1 MKLKAAIKQMISKKE
16 DGQAMLLVLILV
28 MMASLVIA
36 PLLNYMG
43 TGIKADSV
51 YASRT
56 NSLYAADTGVK
67 DAIWQLENGH
77 YVPTQGGGAT
87 TPPAI
92 TANGVTE
99 STSISWFDSTPTYKI
114 VTTTAKTTV
123 TSYVVVNIGSPIFNK
138 AIIASGNIQFN
149 AGNATIT
156 GDIFSQTGQVIF
168 PNSGSNTLNGNVYAP
183 EGIPS
188 GGKGTITG
196 TVEVNSGSTVS
207 SGVSNGGVS
216 TGIQNFTFPSSK
228 MSTLDSQVD
237 QYTFNVSTSPDP
249 TPDPPPVSGPV
260 TLSNVGSSSNPYVY
274 PAGSDPNQKE
284 YYVSGNLSFTNGNYI
299 TFNEPVYVSQDMSIA
314 GNPHIVFSKG
324 VHVEG
329 NLTISSNSLQEFGGT
344 LYVGGNLI
352 SNGRVQADDAVYVGG
367 ALTLT
372 NGAYIYNST
381 ATANS
386 YNKVIVVDVG
396 ISVKSATC
404 SG

>member
-1 MKLKAAIKQMISKKE
+1 M
-16 DGQAMLLVLILV
+16 
-28 MMASLVIA
+28 
-36 PLLNYMG
+36 
-43 TGIKADSV
+43 
-51 YASRT
+51 
-56 NSLYAADTGVK
+56 
-67 DAIWQLENGH
+67 
-77 YVPTQGGGAT
+77 
-87 TPPAI
+87 
-92 TANGVTE
+92 TE

-207 SGVSNGGVS
+207 SGVSNSGVS

-228 MSTLDSQVD
+228 MSTLDSQVN

-274 PAGSDPNQKE
+274 PAVQILIKRNIMFRVICHSPT
-284 YYVSGNLSFTNGNYI
+284 VTILLLMNLF
-299 TFNEPVYVSQDMSIA
+299 M
-314 GNPHIVFSKG
+314 
-324 VHVEG
+324 
-329 NLTISSNSLQEFGGT
+329 
-344 LYVGGNLI
+344 
-352 SNGRVQADDAVYVGG
+352 
-367 ALTLT
+367 
-372 NGAYIYNST
+372 
-381 ATANS
+381 
-386 YNKVIVVDVG
+386 
-396 ISVKSATC
+396 
-404 SG
+404 